1 VAPNGDVL
9 LVSQADEEIVF
20 IHQART
26 KSQSVSHLPVG
37 TQLDDTVYATKGRGY
52 FCVVDQ
58 KRNIVYSIAAGMR
71 AGGLYTETPDDSGVR
86 GFVGTVD
93 KKTGGIRPI
102 ITGFGSPTGLTFVPR
117 T

>member
-1 VAPNGDVL
+1 M
-9 LVSQADEEIVF
+9 
-20 IHQART
+20 
-26 KSQSVSHLPVG
+26 SHLPVG
-37 TQLDDTVYATKGRGY
+37 TQLDDTVYATKSRGSFY
-52 FCVVDQ
+52 VVDQ
-58 KRNIVYSIAAGMR
+58 KRNIVYSIAGGMR
-71 AGGLYTETPDDSGVR
+71 AGALYTETPDDSGVR